1 MLILASDPGP
11 TRSGFILVRFHDGR
25 FTVVETHWRPFAL
38 VSAEDRAWWKAR
50 VREAMAATGDR
61 GLVAVEQVLHAYGD
75 TPDGALIDTKDVEAS
90 LVTLALEAGAPP
102 EAVKRISAV
111 SWRKD
116 LGIQPPATDDQVAIA
131 VEWMYGAAAL
141 AGLDDAAREHA
152 YDALGLAAVAVA
164 RMLGRPITMPAAVRQ
179 RIYERWQLAKGKNKA
194 RKAAK
199 TMAEPVRRV
208 LEQAGAGTLT
218 VADVARLSGML
229 PPVAI
234 EALKVLSK
242 ARGPEAAGARRAM
255 VASGLRKPEPERL
268 QTKPQRARRADAS
281 QRGWRGKRGR

>member
-1 MLILASDPGP
+1 MLILSADPGP
-11 TRSGFILVRFHDGR
+11 SKCGIILARLHDGR
-25 FTVVETHWRPFAL
+25 FTVVETHWRPFVL
-38 VSAEDRAWWKAR
+38 TSAEDRAWWKAR
-50 VREAMAATGDR
+50 VREVVAAPDG

-75 TPDGALIDTKDVEAS
+75 TPDGALIDTKDVEAA
-90 LVTLALEAGAPP
+90 LVTLALEAGALLDI
-102 EAVKRISAV
+102 VKRISAV

-164 RMLGRPITMPAAVRQ
+164 RKLGRAIVMPAAVRQ
-179 RIYERWQLAKGKNKA
+179 RIYELWQLAKGKNKA

-199 TMAEPVRRV
+199 QMAEPVRAA
-208 LEQAGAGTLT
+208 LEKAGAATLT

-229 PPVAI
+229 PPVVI

-242 ARGPEAAGARRAM
+242 ARGPEAGAARRTM
-255 VASGLRKPEPERL
+255 VASGLRKPEPERI
-268 QTKPQRARRADAS
+268 QTKPARKRRSEAS
-281 QRGWRGKRGR
+281 TRSWRGRRR